1 MTHPVRIPRKL
12 IETALPLED
21 INVACAREKSIRHGH
36 PSTLHLYWA
45 RRPLAAARA
54 VIWSQM
60 VNDPSWKYEG
70 QEIPN
75 HLKGSI
81 QASRNRLFRILSKL
95 VLWESTTNESVLK
108 DAREEIWKSWRETCE
123 LNRDHPDAA
132 TLFNPEVL
140 PAFHDP
146 FAGGGALPLEAQ
158 RLGMESWASDL
169 NPVAV
174 LINKAMIEIPP
185 RFAGKPAI
193 GPDVTAGSDKGRGG
207 LELRDWKGAA
217 GLAEDVRRYGAW
229 MRERALAKI
238 GHLYPKVLVTDEM
251 VALRHDLEAYRGQE
265 LTVIAWLW
273 ARTVKSP
280 DPAFADVEVPL
291 VSSFWLSTK
300 PGKETWVEPV
310 VTGKTYEFVVRFG
323 KPADAERIGLG
334 TTAGKR
340 SAFNCL
346 MSGSPVDYNHIRA
359 MGKTEGLGIR
369 LMATVAEGERGR
381 VYLSPTQ
388 EIEAVALTARPEWV
402 PENVLPDNP
411 RDFKTPNYG
420 LATYGSLF
428 TKRQLVALNTFADL
442 VSEAREQVKADAL
455 AAGWPEGAT
464 LDDGGNG
471 AQAYADAVAVYLGFA
486 VSRSADRGST
496 ICSWDS
502 SPKMEALRNTFGRQA
517 IPMTWDFAEG
527 NPFSES
533 SGNWLNNVDWSAKA
547 CAFLPALSIS
557 TAVQKDAQ
565 AQTISAGKVVST
577 DPPYY
582 DNIGY
587 ADLSDFFYIWQRRTL
602 RDVFPTLLAG
612 SAVPKME
619 ELVATPYRHGGKDK
633 AESFFLDGMTG
644 AMHRIAVQ
652 SHPAFPV
659 TIYYAFKQSE
669 SQKEAGTAS
678 TGWETFLEA
687 VIRAGFSLVGTWP
700 MRTEMANRSI
710 GSGTN
715 ALASSIIL
723 VCRRRAD
730 DAPVCDRREFLAELK
745 ERLHTDLAVMIEGED
760 GKSPVA
766 PVDLAQAAIGPGMGV
781 YSKYRQVMEA
791 DGTPMPVREA
801 LVLINRSVDEFFGEA
816 ESDWDSDTKF
826 CLPWFQKHGFDPGS
840 FGDADQWA
848 RSKNTSVAGL
858 QEAGVLVAKSG
869 EVRLLRLED
878 YPSDWK
884 PESDARIPVW
894 ESLHQMIRAL
904 RSGGS
909 QEAGQLLAR
918 IPRHQEAIRKL
929 AYRLYTWCE
938 RNGKAEDA
946 RPYNELATAW
956 ESIRRDA
963 ERAPTH
969 GPQTELL

>member
-70 QEIPN
+70 KEIPN
-75 HLKGSI
+75 DLKDSI
-81 QASRNRLFRILSKL
+81 QDSRNRLFRILSKL

-108 DAREEIWKSWRETCE
+108 EAREEIWKSWRETCE
-123 LNRDHPDAA
+123 LNANHPDAA
-132 TLFNPEVL
+132 TLFDPTKL

-158 RLGMESWASDL
+158 RLGLESWASDL

-185 RFAGKPAI
+185 RFVGKPAI
-193 GPDVTAGSDKGRGG
+193 GPDVAVGSDKGRGG

-238 GHLYPKVLVTDEM
+238 GHLYPKVRVTDEM
-251 VALRHDLEAYRGQE
+251 VALRPDLEAYRGQD

-280 DPAFADVEVPL
+280 DPAFADTDVPL

-310 VTGKTYEFVVRFG
+310 VSGREYKFVVRVG
-323 KPADAERIGLG
+323 KPQDEELVGQG
-334 TTAGKR
+334 TKAARGANFT
-340 SAFNCL
+340 CL
-346 MSGSPVDYNHIRA
+346 FTQAPVDAKHIKGEGMAGR
-359 MGKTEGLGIR
+359 MGAR
-369 LMATVAEGERGR
+369 LMTIVAEGERGR
-381 VYLSPTQ
+381 VYLDPMAEME
-388 EIEAVALTARPEWV
+388 EIALQAEPDWI
-402 PENVLPDNP
+402 PENALPDDP
-411 RDFKTPNYG
+411 RNFWTVQYG

-442 VSEAREQVKADAL
+442 VNEAREKVKADAL
-455 AAGWPEGAT
+455 AAGWPEVAT

-471 AQAYADAVAVYLGFA
+471 AQAYADAVAVYLGLGVGRSSDFWCTIA
-486 VSRSADRGST
+486 TWSSAPKNELVSHAFT
-496 ICSWDS
+496 
-502 SPKMEALRNTFGRQA
+502 KQA
-517 IPMTWDFAEG
+517 IPMTWDFAECNPLSDSGG
-527 NPFSES
+527 NYTQNLSFVAKCIEKLDPRVAGFANQGNAQFQDFSR
-533 SGNWLNNVDWSAKA
+533 
-547 CAFLPALSIS
+547 
-557 TAVQKDAQ
+557 
-565 AQTISAGKVVST
+565 GKVIST

-602 RDVFPTLLAG
+602 RNVFPILFAG
-612 SAVPKME
+612 TAVPKME
-619 ELVATPYRHGGKDK
+619 ELVATPYRHGGKAN
-633 AESFFLDGMTG
+633 AEAFFLDGMTH
-644 AMHRIAVQ
+644 AMHQLAVQ
-652 SHPAFPV
+652 GHPAFPV

-669 SQKEAGTAS
+669 SKGGGTAS

-700 MRTEMANRSI
+700 MRTERDARSI
-710 GSGTN
+710 GIGTN

-826 CLPWFQKHGFDPGS
+826 CLPWFQKHGFDPGP

-904 RSGGS
+904 RAGGS